1 MSWSE
6 NNVEAPRRYSRPDT
20 ELSSFFGWLDT
31 VRSLQSVDWGP
42 SLSLFSITSESGG
55 RIETNFN
62 QTLCEEENE
71 VMPTATLIDL
81 VTSVPG
87 GETVDEE
94 NIEEWLE
101 CDVSEPGFGL
111 LTDVEITNKVMGVN
125 ETKNN
130 KSTLLMDTKFSFPV
144 RFPFNPS
151 KIRLEDIE
159 VPEVLNL
166 PTLKKV

>member
-31 VRSLQSVDWGP
+31 CSILAVGRLGPVAQSVQYYFGERR
-42 SLSLFSITSESGG
+42 SVIVFLS
-55 RIETNFN
+55 
-62 QTLCEEENE
+62 
-71 VMPTATLIDL
+71 
-81 VTSVPG
+81 
-87 GETVDEE
+87 
-94 NIEEWLE
+94 
-101 CDVSEPGFGL
+101 CDGL
-111 LTDVEITNKVMGVN
+111 LRAGPR
-125 ETKNN
+125 
-130 KSTLLMDTKFSFPV
+130 STLLMDTKFSFPV